1 MLHVKEWNSEL
12 EKKNMSVKISALLC
26 FIYVSLFCIILFSFI
41 SRPKNEVKKTQEI
54 KFAPDIKKD
63 ITSKKHDFKSRKI
76 VHKHDHKG
84 KFWAVHD
91 IALPNLIFE
100 ISRNF
105 DQSENTI
112 LNTKFDWFIDLK
124 Q

>member
-1 MLHVKEWNSEL
+1 MLHVKEWSSEL

-54 KFAPDIKKD
+54 KFAPDIEKER
-63 ITSKKHDFKSRKI
+63 TSKKHDYKSRKI

-84 KFWAVHD
+84 KFWDVHD
-91 IALPNLIFE
+91 IALPNPVFE
-100 ISRNF
+100 ISWNF
-105 DQSENTI
+105 DQSEITLFWI
-112 LNTKFDWFIDLK
+112 LPNVIDL
-124 Q
+124 

>member
-1 MLHVKEWNSEL
+1 
-12 EKKNMSVKISALLC
+12 MSVKISALLC

-41 SRPKNEVKKTQEI
+41 SRPKNEVKNPQEI

-84 KFWAVHD
+84 KFLVVHD
-91 IALPNLIFE
+91 IALPIPFSE
-100 ISRNF
+100 ISKNF

-112 LNTKFDWFIDLK
+112 LNTKCD
-124 Q
+124 